1 MAELYKV
8 NSIAKRV
15 RLTPVGEFQE
25 VYEVSFTT
33 KSGISSSI
41 DIPVEQFDT
50 DVVKERVEAE
60 AGKIENILEL

>member
-33 KSGISSSI
+33 KSGVSSSI

-50 DVVKERVEAE
+50 DIVKERVGIEAE
-60 AGKIENILEL
+60 KIENILAL

>member
-1 MAELYKV
+1 MAELYKI

-33 KSGISSSI
+33 KSGVSSSI
-41 DIPVEQFDT
+41 DIPIEQFDT
-50 DVVKERVEAE
+50 DIVKERVQNEAE
-60 AGKIENILEL
+60 KIENILAL

>member
-50 DVVKERVEAE
+50 DEVKERVEVE
-60 AGKIENILEL
+60 AKKIEDILEL

>member
-25 VYEVSFTT
+25 VYEISFTT
-33 KSGISSSI
+33 KSGVSSSV

-60 AGKIENILEL
+60 AAKIENILEL